1 MQVMVGKAWYHQMMR
16 SGNVDFSCRSSVV
29 KWIYEHDFVSDFAKL
44 DSVKR
49 IQDVSH
55 AADKRGGY
63 WLLCATIEWALG
75 LRRVGQGKGHRLQ
88 CASKCCYGSLLCLM
102 SLHECNMQVKAKL
115 ESRKEKPAARFF
127 Y

>member
-1 MQVMVGKAWYHQMMR
+1 MMR

-55 AADKRGGY
+55 PSGRGGGTVSNRVRPSGFHY
-63 WLLCATIEWALG
+63 ESLLCLCLCMISRHYE
-75 LRRVGQGKGHRLQ
+75 
-88 CASKCCYGSLLCLM
+88 SLLCLM
-102 SLHECNMQVKAKL
+102 SFLSFSTYVQVKAKL